1 MTGPV
6 TIRRD
11 EYGIAHIKATSDH
24 DLFEAE
30 GYIHAIDRVVQMDG
44 DRRTAYG
51 TLAER
56 DGARAIGSDRF
67 WRPMGIGR
75 VTAAEWDGLDPKT
88 RAMFEAYAH
97 GVNRGLVHHEELY
110 RRQGWPLRPWE
121 PQDSLAVLKVR
132 HLLMGVFE
140 RKLWWGR
147 LLSRLG
153 PERFVEVLARL
164 AGETLVMVPPGVTA
178 TGPDIPIGAA
188 DFPPESAAS
197 DGAGS
202 NNWVVAGS
210 RTESGFPIVA
220 GDPHRAV
227 ELPNVYYPVHL
238 QSDRLNIVGLAFAGV
253 PGFPHFGHNADVAWA
268 ITHTAAD
275 TQDLYVEPDDA
286 VIEWREETI
295 AVRNGTDERITLERT
310 ARGPVIGRLGPRRLA
325 VRATALEVEPRQYAC
340 LHQMLGAR
348 SVAELHEALRT
359 WVDPVNNLVAGDR
372 GGHIGY
378 LMRGRV
384 PMRHRANFF
393 APVPGEDSRFAWSG
407 YIPFAEWPRVLD
419 PPDGVV
425 VTANNRV
432 TGADYPHPIAPLFTA
447 EYRARRIWDLLHA
460 HPALWTAE
468 AMTRVHRDIS
478 PPPAIRLAR
487 HAGRFSFDEAREESA
502 RGLLISWDGTLEQDA
517 APPLIYATW
526 REHLTRAVFARLVGE
541 ELAGD
546 LTDPAWPGAAQTYNR
561 LRARIVELVDNAS
574 PILPSPDAWTDVLRR
589 SFQAAVEE
597 LQTRYGPEPSAW
609 RWGEAHRLSVAPPVV
624 LQGEDEGG
632 IDIPLPGD
640 GESVRAASFGPG
652 SFLVT
657 GSSVARYVFDVGD
670 WDRSLWVLPG
680 GSAERGP
687 YARNLLP
694 LWADGQFVPMWYG
707 DEAVAAHSQVV
718 ATLDGEA

>member
-1 MTGPV
+1 MTGSV

-11 EYGIAHIKATSDH
+11 EYGIAHIKTRSDH
-24 DLFEAE
+24 DFFEAE
-30 GYIHAIDRVVQMDG
+30 GYIHATDRLVQMDR

-56 DGARAIGSDRF
+56 DGAAALFSDRF
-67 WRPMGIGR
+67 WRPMDIAR
-75 VTAAEWDGLDPKT
+75 VTAAEWDGLDSKT
-88 RAMFEAYAH
+88 RTMFEAYTQ
-97 GVNRGLVHHEELY
+97 GVNRGLRQHEELY
-110 RRQGWPLRPWE
+110 RRQDWPLRPWI

-153 PERFVEVLARL
+153 PERFIAVLGQL
-164 AGETLVMVPPGVTA
+164 AGETLVIVPPGVTA
-178 TGPDIPIGAA
+178 IGPDIPIGPV
-188 DFPPESAAS
+188 DFPPEVAGA

-202 NNWVVAGS
+202 NNWVVAGT

-227 ELPNVYYPVHL
+227 ELPNVYYPLHL
-238 QSDRLNIVGLAFAGV
+238 QSDRLNVIGLAFAGV

-275 TQDLYVEPDDA
+275 TQDLYIEPDDA
-286 VIEWREETI
+286 VIEVREETI
-295 AVRNGTDERITLERT
+295 RVRNGSDARITLERT
-310 ARGPVIGRLGPRRLA
+310 ARGPVIGRLGSRRLA

-340 LHQMLGAR
+340 LHRMLDAS
-348 SVAELHEALRT
+348 SVPELHEAQSA

-372 GGHIGY
+372 AGHIGY

-384 PMRHRANFF
+384 PMRNRANFF
-393 APVPGEDSRFAWSG
+393 APVPGGDPRFDWSG
-407 YIPFAEWPRVLD
+407 YIPFPEWPRVVD
-419 PPDGVV
+419 PPTGVV

-432 TGADYPHPIAPLFTA
+432 TGPDYPHPIAPLFTP

-460 HPALWTAE
+460 RTTPWTAA
-468 AMTRVHRDIS
+468 AMTEVHRDIT
-478 PPPAIRLAR
+478 PPPALRLAR
-487 HAGRFSFDEAREESA
+487 HAERFTFDAALPESA
-502 RGLLISWDGTLEQDA
+502 RRLLVAWDGSLDRDA

-561 LRARIVELVDNAS
+561 LRARIVELVEAAGPLFS
-574 PILPSPDAWTDVLRR
+574 APDAWEDVLRET
-589 SFQAAVEE
+589 FEAAVQE
-597 LQTRYGPEPSAW
+597 LQARYGSEPGTW
-609 RWGEAHRLSVAPPVV
+609 RWGDAHRLSVAPPVDI
-624 LQGEDEGG
+624 QGEHEGG

-640 GESVRAASFGPG
+640 GESVRAASFGPE

-657 GSSVARYVFDVGD
+657 GSSVARYVFDIGD

-680 GSAERGP
+680 GSAERGE

-694 LWADGQFVPMWYG
+694 LWAAAQFVPMWYG
-707 DEAVAAHSQVV
+707 EAAVAAHSRV
-718 ATLDGEA
+718 AAILEPED